1 MIANVS
7 HDLRTPLASLTA
19 YLESLETHPDR
30 LADYLPVLRDET
42 GRLARLVDD
51 LFALARLDAGELE
64 LHLGSVELKPLIGK
78 IVAGCAPL
86 AWDSRRVVVEADLPD
101 GPFDRLRAGS
111 SAGSGQALPPVLAD
125 SQRVAQILDNLLTN
139 ALRHTPEG
147 GVITISA
154 RQVPGTSEVPGTWVE
169 IRVTDTGIGIA
180 PEDLP
185 HVFERFYRADPARSG
200 GGAGLG
206 LAIVKG
212 LVEAQGGQV
221 GVESTPG
228 QGASFWFT
236 LPQAVGAFPRGHP
249 DGQAQ
254 GRAPTPDTAV
264 G

>member
-1 MIANVS
+1 
-7 HDLRTPLASLTA
+7 
-19 YLESLETHPDR
+19 LETHPDR

-64 LHLGSVELKPLIGK
+64 LHLVPVDLKPLLGK

-86 AWDSRRVVVEADLPD
+86 AWESRRVVVEADLPD
-101 GPFDRLRAGS
+101 DPS
-111 SAGSGQALPPVLAD
+111 TGSGQALPPVLAD
-125 SQRVAQILDNLLTN
+125 SQRVEQILDNLLTN

-147 GVITISA
+147 GVITVAA
-154 RQVPGTSEVPGTWVE
+154 RPAPGEVPGTSEVPGTWVE

-236 LPQAVGAFPRGHP
+236 LP
-249 DGQAQ
+249 
-254 GRAPTPDTAV
+254 RADEFTIL
-264 G
+264 